1 MRMKKVNIYT
11 FDTTPD
17 QLKKEGRIYLP
28 HTGYTDQKDWNR
40 HYERDWLEKILE
52 DQRSS

>member
-1 MRMKKVNIYT
+1 MRMKKVDIYT
-11 FDTTPD
+11 FDTTPE

-28 HTGYTDQKDWNR
+28 HTGYTYQSDSKSKR
-40 HYERDWLEKILE
+40 EWLKELLE